1 MVRGEIRRAQVD
13 ADRARRDAQAAD
25 IDEARQRLAER
36 AAVAERWEEMTRDV
50 ADRLAE
56 AQAGYDAWEAA
67 TGPTRDRA
75 VAADAELRRR
85 YPDAVVEPL
94 RAQPRTQA
102 EPVSPG
108 SAAEPVAVLS
118 RVEPVVAAAAEADRT
133 PVHAGAARDSS
144 RMDLVAERLRQISAR
159 LDEADL
165 RAARQAREKAAVISS
180 LYLDPDDPDG
190 APTPAWQSDLRARQ
204 RESVRHEPLPRV
216 PAACAIEA
224 EAGLGHRQPDRPCV
238 AMDAHRAW
246 PLPYQRSARNRP
258 SS

>member
-13 ADRARRDAQAAD
+13 ADRARRDAQAAGT
-25 IDEARQRLAER
+25 DEARQRLAER
-36 AAVAERWEEMTRDV
+36 AEAAGRWEQMTRDV

-85 YPDAVVEPL
+85 YPDAVIEPL
-94 RAQPRTQA
+94 RAQQRTQP
-102 EPVSPG
+102 EPVSDSPAG
-108 SAAEPVAVLS
+108 NSATDPPQ
-118 RVEPVVAAAAEADRT
+118 RPAAAAEPEASRI
-133 PVHAGAARDSS
+133 PASS
-144 RMDLVAERLRQISAR
+144 RDARGPSRMHLVAERLREISAR
-159 LDEADL
+159 LDEADM
-165 RAARQAREKAAVISS
+165 RAARQAREKAAEISS

-216 PAACAIEA
+216 PAARAIEA
-224 EAGLGHRQPDRPCV
+224 EAGLRDRE
-238 AMDAHRAW
+238 AAD
-246 PLPYQRSARNRP
+246 
-258 SS
+258 